1 MAACLYFWA
10 KSETNWLTV
19 DFNKYFFYYFCL
31 PPKRKSFVLH
41 EFFKKGIFWQTFLCL
56 TPRADHSFIF
66 AENRLSPKRSKNCQR
81 RRFLRRIND
90 KSGNID
96 VDKCLGTL
104 TQKRSYLHEPFLGL
118 GNALLCK
125 RLLTSLAGKWGKIHE
140 PFLRI
145 GADNSRFFVKLIL
158 FFV

>member
-19 DFNKYFFYYFCL
+19 DFNKYFFYYFYL
-31 PPKRKSFVLH
+31 PPKRRSFVLH

-66 AENRLSPKRSKNCQR
+66 AENSLSPNRCKNRQKSG
-81 RRFLRRIND
+81 FLRRIYD

-104 TQKRSYLHEPFLGL
+104 TQTRSYLPQTFLGL
-118 GNALLCK
+118 VNALLCK
-125 RLLTSLAGKWGKIHE
+125 RLLTSLAGKWGTIHE
-140 PFLRI
+140 PFVKI
-145 GADNSRFFVKLIL
+145 GAKNSQFFVKLTL